1 MIFQGFNRMAQSA
14 STNFPDKPIRIVV
27 GYGLGGGTKE
37 GGDTKEQIS
46 DYSDAEII

>member
-1 MIFQGFNRMAQSA
+1 MAQSA
-14 STNFPDKPIRIVV
+14 STNFPDKPIRMVV
-27 GYGLGGGTKE
+27 GYGLGADTKE

>member
-1 MIFQGFNRMAQSA
+1 MAQSA

-27 GYGLGGGTKE
+27 GYGLGG
-37 GGDTKEQIS
+37 DTKEQIS